1 MFRFVHTADIHL
13 DSPLRSLALRDP
25 DAAELIANA
34 TRQSF
39 ISIIDLC
46 LDERV
51 DALLIAG
58 DIYDG
63 SHHSMKTAGF
73 LTSQLRR
80 LSDVGIAVFIIR
92 GNHDAL
98 SKISKQLQLPKEVH
112 VFGARHETILLED
125 KNVVVH
131 GVSFAKPSSPESLL
145 PGFAPPAAGAINI
158 GMLHTSLTG
167 AAGHDDYAPCGLS
180 DLASQGYD
188 YWALGHIHKRE
199 VHAEGPNAVVMPGI
213 PQGRHINEAGPKS
226 VTLVTIEDNGSI
238 KIEERQTALVQFERV
253 SIDVSGISDWSEL
266 VALADKALTDTRENI
281 STDAII
287 ARIEL
292 HGQTMLAAKIR
303 RDNDVALEE
312 FRHAGQRAGSVFVE
326 RITNDV
332 SELVLETK
340 SVSSDPVHEL
350 RTLMLSDSQISPVI
364 NDQLRTVLAALQSK
378 LPPELRDKFG
388 PDEDAVDALL
398 ESYLINGSEDVL
410 ARVQVD
416 GGDIDAD

>member
-13 DSPLRSLALRDP
+13 DSPLLSLALRDP
-25 DAAELIANA
+25 DAADLIANA

-39 ISIIDLC
+39 SAIIDLC
-46 LDERV
+46 INEQV

-80 LSDVGIAVFIIR
+80 LSDAGITVFIIR

-98 SKISKQLQLPKEVH
+98 SRITKQLQLPKGVH
-112 VFGARHETILLED
+112 VFGARHAAVPIEN
-125 KNVVVH
+125 KNVVIH

-145 PGFAPPAAGAINI
+145 PGFAPPVAGAFNI
-158 GMLHTSLTG
+158 GMLHTSITG
-167 AAGHDDYAPCGLS
+167 AAGHDDYAPCGLA
-180 DLASQGYD
+180 DLVSQGYD
-188 YWALGHIHKRE
+188 YWALGHIHRRE

-213 PQGRHINEAGPKS
+213 PQGRHINEAGAKS
-226 VTLVTIEDNGSI
+226 VTLVAIGDDGSI
-238 KIEERQTALVQFERV
+238 SIEERRTCLVQFERI
-253 SIDVSGISDWSEL
+253 SIDVTGISEWSEL
-266 VALADKALTDTRENI
+266 VKQAYKALLDIRDTV

-292 HGQTMLAAKIR
+292 YGQSALAAKIR

-326 RITNDV
+326 SITNNV

-340 SVSSDPVHEL
+340 SAISDPVREL
-350 RTLMLSDSQISPVI
+350 RVLMRSDGQNSSMID
-364 NDQLRTVLAALQSK
+364 DQLRGILVALQSK
-378 LPPELRDKFG
+378 LPPELRDQFG
-388 PDEDAVDALL
+388 SDENSIDSLL
-398 ESYLINGSEDVL
+398 KSYSSDGQEDVL
-410 ARVQVD
+410 ARLQSD
-416 GGDIDAD
+416 ESES

>member
-25 DAAELIANA
+25 DAADLIANA

-39 ISIIDLC
+39 VAIIDLC
-46 LDERV
+46 LGERV

-80 LSDVGIAVFIIR
+80 LSDAEIAVFIIR

-98 SKISKQLQLPKEVH
+98 SRITKQLQLPTGVH
-112 VFGARHETILLED
+112 VFGARHAAVQIEN
-125 KNVVVH
+125 KNVVIH
-131 GVSFAKPSSPESLL
+131 GISFAKPSSPENLL
-145 PGFAPPAAGAINI
+145 PGFAPPVAGAINI

-180 DLASQGYD
+180 DLVSQGYD

-226 VTLVTIEDNGSI
+226 VTLGTIDNNGVI

-253 SIDVSGISDWSEL
+253 PIDVTGIFDWSEL
-266 VALADKALTDTRENI
+266 VALADQALVNI
-281 STDAII
+281 RKSVSTDAII
-287 ARIEL
+287 IRIEL
-292 HGQTMLAAKIR
+292 FGQTILAAKIR
-303 RDNDVALEE
+303 RDYDVALEE

-326 RITNDV
+326 SITNSV
-332 SELVLETK
+332 GELVLETK
-340 SVSSDPVHEL
+340 TAVDNPVHEL
-350 RTLMLSDSQISPVI
+350 RALMLSDGQNSPVI
-364 NDQLRTVLAALQSK
+364 NDQLRSILAALQSK
-378 LPPELRDKFG
+378 LPPELRDQFG
-388 PDEDAVDALL
+388 SDEKSIGILL
-398 ESYLINGSEDVL
+398 EGYLSDGQEDVL
-410 ARVQVD
+410 ARMQ
-416 GGDIDAD
+416 ISESES

>member
-1 MFRFVHTADIHL
+1 MFKFVHTADIHL

-25 DAAELIANA
+25 EAAELIANA

-39 ISIIDLC
+39 VAIIDLC
-46 LDERV
+46 LGERV

-80 LSDVGIAVFIIR
+80 LSDARIAVFIIR

-98 SKISKQLQLPKEVH
+98 SRITKQLQLPQGVH
-112 VFGARHETILLED
+112 VFGARHAAVSIEN
-125 KNVVVH
+125 KNVVIH

-145 PGFAPPAAGAINI
+145 PGFAPPVAGAINI

-199 VHAEGPNAVVMPGI
+199 VHAEGQNAVVMPGI
-213 PQGRHINEAGPKS
+213 PQGRHINEAGSKS
-226 VTLVTIEDNGSI
+226 VSLVTIDDNGSI
-238 KIEERQTALVQFERV
+238 KIEERPTALVQFERV
-253 SIDVSGISDWSEL
+253 PIDVTGISEWSEL
-266 VALADKALTDTRENI
+266 VALAEKALVDIREIVN
-281 STDAII
+281 TDAII

-292 HGQTMLAAKIR
+292 HGQTILAAKIR

-312 FRHAGQRAGSVFVE
+312 FRHAGQRAGSIFVE
-326 RITNDV
+326 SISNNV
-332 SELVLETK
+332 SELALETK
-340 SVSSDPVHEL
+340 SASSDPVHEL
-350 RTLMLSDSQISPVI
+350 RTLMQSDGQSSPVI
-364 NDQLRTVLAALQSK
+364 NDQLRSILAALQSK
-378 LPPELRDKFG
+378 LPPELREQFG
-388 PDEDAVDALL
+388 SDEKSIDFLL
-398 ESYLINGSEDVL
+398 EGYLSDGQEDVL
-410 ARVQVD
+410 ARLQVSESES
-416 GGDIDAD
+416 

>member
-39 ISIIDLC
+39 TSIIDLC

-80 LSDVGIAVFIIR
+80 LSDAGIAVFIIR

-98 SKISKQLQLPKEVH
+98 SRITKQLQLPKGVH
-112 VFGARHETILLED
+112 VFRARHTSIPIKN
-125 KNVVVH
+125 KNVVIH
-131 GVSFAKPSSPESLL
+131 GISFAKPSSPESLL
-145 PGFAPPAAGAINI
+145 PGFALPVAGTINI

-167 AAGHDDYAPCGLS
+167 AAGHDDYAPCSLS
-180 DLASQGYD
+180 DLSSQGYD

-226 VTLVTIEDNGSI
+226 VTLATIEDNGSI

-253 SIDVSGISDWSEL
+253 PIDVTGITDWSEL
-266 VALADKALTDTRENI
+266 VALADRALADTRKNI

-292 HGQTMLAAKIR
+292 HGQSILAAKIR
-303 RDNDVALEE
+303 RDNDVAVEE

-326 RITNDV
+326 SIANNV
-332 SELVLETK
+332 NELALETK

-350 RTLMLSDSQISPVI
+350 RALMQSDGQNSQLI
-364 NDQLRTVLAALQSK
+364 NDQLRSMLAALQSK
-378 LPPELRDKFG
+378 LPPELRDQFG
-388 PDEDAVDALL
+388 L
-398 ESYLINGSEDVL
+398 EEKTTNTLIEGYLSDGQEDVL
-410 ARVQVD
+410 ARLQVSESEY
-416 GGDIDAD
+416 

>member
-25 DAAELIANA
+25 DAAGLIANA

-39 ISIIDLC
+39 VAIIDLC
-46 LDERV
+46 LGEKV

-73 LTSQLRR
+73 LTSQLGR
-80 LSDVGIAVFIIR
+80 LSDAGIAVFIIR

-98 SKISKQLQLPKEVH
+98 SRITKQLQLPKGVH
-112 VFGARHETILLED
+112 VFGARHAAVPIEN
-125 KNVVVH
+125 KNVVIH

-145 PGFAPPAAGAINI
+145 PGFAPPVEGAINI

-180 DLASQGYD
+180 DLVSQGYD

-226 VTLVTIEDNGSI
+226 VTLVTIDDNGSI
-238 KIEERQTALVQFERV
+238 KIEERPTALVQFERIPINV
-253 SIDVSGISDWSEL
+253 TGVSDWSEL
-266 VALADKALTDTRENI
+266 VALADQALVDVRKNI
-281 STDAII
+281 STDATIV
-287 ARIEL
+287 RIEL
-292 HGQTMLAAKIR
+292 HGQTILAAKIR

-312 FRHAGQRAGSVFVE
+312 FRHAGQRAGSVLVE

-332 SELVLETK
+332 SDVVLETK
-340 SVSSDPVHEL
+340 SASSDPVHEL
-350 RTLMLSDSQISPVI
+350 RTLMLSDGQ
-364 NDQLRTVLAALQSK
+364 NDQVIRDQLKDVLKALQSK
-378 LPPELRDKFG
+378 LPPELRDKFE

-398 ESYLINGSEDVL
+398 ENYLIDGSEDVL

-416 GGDIDAD
+416 GGEIDAD